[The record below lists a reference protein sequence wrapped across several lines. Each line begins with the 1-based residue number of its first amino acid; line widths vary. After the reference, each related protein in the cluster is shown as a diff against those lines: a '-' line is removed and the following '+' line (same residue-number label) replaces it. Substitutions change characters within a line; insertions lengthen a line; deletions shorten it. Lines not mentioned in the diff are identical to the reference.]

1 MVENLF
7 IFSGVGSIIN
17 LDVLLCKLAG
27 ENAREEVIP
36 PLL

>member
-7 IFSGVGSIIN
+7 KFSGVVRIIK

-27 ENAREEVIP
+27 ENAREEVTP
-36 PLL
+36 SLL